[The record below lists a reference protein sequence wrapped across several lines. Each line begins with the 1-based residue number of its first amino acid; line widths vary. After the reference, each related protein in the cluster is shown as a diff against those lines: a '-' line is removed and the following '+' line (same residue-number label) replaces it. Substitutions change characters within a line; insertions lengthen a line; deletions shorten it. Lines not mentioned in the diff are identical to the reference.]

1 MRKLIL
7 ILLAIAMIATN
18 PSKENYINHVKSD
31 IGIESG
37 LVSFLANP
45 LIDRTTT
52 ETNLLIGT
60 VYRTR
65 FGDREQV
72 TLGVGGRFIPLFPP
86 PSHP

>member
-7 ILLAIAMIATN
+7 ILFALVLLATN

-37 LVSFLANP
+37 LVSFFADP
-45 LIDRTTT
+45 LIDKTTT
-52 ETNLLIGT
+52 ETNLYLGT

-65 FGDREQV
+65 FGERDVV
-72 TLGVGGRFIPLFPP
+72 TLGILNRFVSLK
-86 PSHP
+86 